1 MFSSCHQLQ
10 QAPGR
15 LDPGAFHLL
24 PTPAR
29 KFPQKTLTNPC
40 PSGNIYRQS
49 VRLRIE
55 YGRVPEWPMGTDCK
69 SAAFSF
75 GGSNPPA
82 PTKKTSVEN
91 TLVFC
96 FIRYL
101 KFHSQGWIRTAA
113 ATSLKTAQKQPSG
126 LFLAARL
133 ATSTRAHQEIQYPNR
148 VLDFL
153 FCRHFFRTGR
163 DDRCQWQK
171 QGGEAG
177 AALRFFKALPRGLQ
191 KKRQAQL
198 VRPAEWSG
206 GQKSPCGAFLDAR
219 LAKFMKNAQTKTTVR
234 VDGGSVIA

>member
-1 MFSSCHQLQ
+1 MCIFLSEKCRNVFGSCHQLQ

-15 LDPGAFHLL
+15 LDPRAFHL
-24 PTPAR
+24 PPSPAR
-29 KFPQKTLTNPC
+29 KFPQKTLTNSC

-101 KFHSQGWIRTAA
+101 KFHFQGWIRTTAEPTAA
-113 ATSLKTAQKQPSG
+113 CGGNREARLGQRSAFSKPCQGAAEKAASATRKARRMVRRAKKPLRGFFRCAARDIHPRPPKKLNVSRCIPLFLFHLSLK
-126 LFLAARL
+126 
-133 ATSTRAHQEIQYPNR
+133 
-148 VLDFL
+148 
-153 FCRHFFRTGR
+153 
-163 DDRCQWQK
+163 
-171 QGGEAG
+171 
-177 AALRFFKALPRGLQ
+177 AALPCRVTKKDALR
-191 KKRQAQL
+191 
-198 VRPAEWSG
+198 S
-206 GQKSPCGAFLDAR
+206 
-219 LAKFMKNAQTKTTVR
+219 LAKR
-234 VDGGSVIA
+234 LCL

>member
-1 MFSSCHQLQ
+1 MCIFLSEKCRNVFSSCHPLPY
-10 QAPGR
+10 ALGR

-24 PTPAR
+24 PSPAR

-82 PTKKTSVEN
+82 PTKRTSVEN

-101 KFHSQGWIRTAA
+101 KFHSQGWIRTTAEPTAA
-113 ATSLKTAQKQPSG
+113 CG
-126 LFLAARL
+126 GNREARL
-133 ATSTRAHQEIQYPNR
+133 GQRSAFSKP
-148 VLDFL
+148 
-153 FCRHFFRTGR
+153 
-163 DDRCQWQK
+163 CQ
-171 QGGEAG
+171 G
-177 AALRFFKALPRGLQ
+177 AAEKAANATR
-191 KKRQAQL
+191 KNRRTVKRS
-198 VRPAEWSG
+198 E
-206 GQKSPCGAFLDAR
+206 
-219 LAKFMKNAQTKTTVR
+219 
-234 VDGGSVIA
+234 

>member
-1 MFSSCHQLQ
+1 MHFFFLKSVRTCSVPVTRSHTLWD
-10 QAPGR
+10 ALIPGLFTYFR
-15 LDPGAFHLL
+15 P
-24 PTPAR
+24 PAR

-96 FIRYL
+96 SIRYL
-101 KFHSQGWIRTAA
+101 KLHSRGWIRTAA

-133 ATSTRAHQEIQYPNR
+133 ATSTRAHQTREIRTYFR
-148 VLDFL
+148 LEKGSDFSFSSGL
-153 FCRHFFRTGR
+153 KMKAPV
-163 DDRCQWQK
+163 DDAKLRYLVIDRK
-171 QGGEAG
+171 PITRIGGCDYE
-177 AALRFFKALPRGLQ
+177 
-191 KKRQAQL
+191 
-198 VRPAEWSG
+198 VR
-206 GQKSPCGAFLDAR
+206 
-219 LAKFMKNAQTKTTVR
+219 
-234 VDGGSVIA
+234 